1 MKTPDLTRIGFRLCQ
16 TTSLLL
22 TAAAVVSFFAGN
34 LGFTGWDGVQWFY
47 GVVGLLLSGCLIAFA
62 SSAYGSGSRWAMI
75 LAACIS
81 IGLEVSQT
89 LERTT
94 STAQQRAEASSLYRT
109 ALAGVQQPDTA
120 TLTSE
125 QRQLAAAQATLS
137 AIRREAWPGER
148 KAAQVEVNRLTGLVA
163 MQQQAKSLATAEAWE
178 RAKTSSRA
186 DDHAHAGIR
195 LLMTV
200 TGWSLES
207 ASAAFGLA
215 LVAALQVA
223 FWWLGQSIALSTANQ
238 GSPAPSIE
246 SIEMSIASIDSRQA
260 AVISPESGA
269 APLPASKTE
278 RPSLATGP
286 EAANVLAVL
295 QNKGSMMLGNLQ
307 ASISPRIRPLLA
319 DLLCTLADTGKI
331 RLTQQGRGTLVEVN
345 HG

>member
-1 MKTPDLTRIGFRLCQ
+1 MKPIDLTITGFRLCQ
-16 TTSLLL
+16 ITSLLL
-22 TAAAVVSFFAGN
+22 AASAVVSFFAGD
-34 LGFTGWDGVQWFY
+34 LDFTGWDGVQWFY
-47 GVVGLLLSGCLIAFA
+47 GVIGLLLSGCLIAFA
-62 SSAYGSGSRWAMI
+62 SSAYSSGSRWAVAF
-75 LAACIS
+75 AACIS

-89 LERTT
+89 MERTT
-94 STAQQRAEASSLYRT
+94 STAQQKAEASSRYRT

-163 MQQQAKSLATAEAWE
+163 MQQQAKSRATAEAWE

-195 LLMTV
+195 LLMTA
-200 TGWSLES
+200 TGWSLEA

-223 FWWLGQSIALSTANQ
+223 FWWLGQMLAQRQTTPPQTA
-238 GSPAPSIE
+238 
-246 SIEMSIASIDSRQA
+246 QA
-260 AVISPESGA
+260 APA
-269 APLPASKTE
+269 APPDKAQ
-278 RPSLATGP
+278 LANGP
-286 EAANVLAVL
+286 EAANILAL
-295 QNKGSMMLGNLQ
+295 LETKGSMMLGALQ
-307 ASISPRIRPLLA
+307 SSISPRIRPLLA
-319 DLLCTLADTGKI
+319 ELLNILADTGKI
-331 RLTQQGRGTLVEVN
+331 RLTQQGRGTLVEIN